1 MKYSSNVEFNTIPKF
16 LDKQYRTSYH
26 HKYGDN
32 DIKYVKLVLCKKA
45 KYKIEENHMVWEC
58 ERCFS
63 LGTGLHEESLNK
75 IAQVW
80 DDIKD
85 VNPLKVLKV
94 LGATETSFLYNS
106 IMAEVQANNLN
117 LDDCCIMF
125 AHNYWEEKKE

>member
-1 MKYSSNVEFNTIPKF
+1 MARSSNVEFNTIPKF

-26 HKYGDN
+26 HKYDN
-32 DIKYVKLVLCKKA
+32 NNIKYVKLILCKKA

-80 DDIKD
+80 NDIKN
-85 VNPLKVLKV
+85 VNPLEVLKV

-106 IMAEVQANNLN
+106 LMAEVQANNLN

-125 AHNYWEEKKE
+125 AHNCWDDNQ

>member
-16 LDKQYRTSYH
+16 LDKHY
-26 HKYGDN
+26 N
-32 DIKYVKLVLCKKA
+32 NNIKYVKLILCKKA

-58 ERCFS
+58 ERIFS

-80 DDIKD
+80 DDIRD
-85 VNPLKVLKV
+85 VNPLEVLKV

-106 IMAEVQANNLN
+106 LMAEVQANNLN
-117 LDDCCIMF
+117 LGDCCIMF
-125 AHNYWEEKKE
+125 AHNCWDDNQ